1 MACFGLACSGS
12 VLSRL
17 GLSIAPCPRS
27 SSERFHMGIL
37 WVCDGT
43 LELAAHT
50 TSRSE
55 RSASPKTDATRA
67 PTLAHRHIQQLQQ
80 HTDSPPS
87 SLFGYR
93 IPSRR
98 CRSQR
103 NDNNPDQ
110 HYLCTDDMQPQWLA
124 CDWADL
130 TGVGERCGAF
140 RFRPVSSLA
149 SSQPGGWVV
158 VLRLIVY
165 FYCLLFIAMPSF
177 VLARQS
183 RCSLARWLSHP
194 PSHYC
199 ALSVN
204 LSVTRPVSQPDSR
217 CSPKILVGGS

>member
-1 MACFGLACSGS
+1 
-12 VLSRL
+12 
-17 GLSIAPCPRS
+17 
-27 SSERFHMGIL
+27 MGIL

-50 TSRSE
+50 TSR
-55 RSASPKTDATRA
+55 RGQSASPKTDATRA
-67 PTLAHRHIQQLQQ
+67 PTPLTGTSNNYNNTRAPR
-80 HTDSPPS
+80 